1 VSDCGCEI
9 ENAGTGERR
18 LLVTLLAINA
28 VMFGVELAAG
38 IAGDSAGLLA
48 DSLDMLADATV
59 YGIAL
64 AAVGR
69 PPSAKAMA
77 ALLSGYFQIALSLW
91 VAVEVVRR
99 LFGESEPQSSWM
111 MAVGAIALAANV
123 ACLAM
128 LAKHRK
134 GEVHLRA
141 SFIFSTNDVLA
152 NLGVILGGFLV
163 AATGSRLPDLAIG
176 AAVVLL
182 VLRGGL
188 RIVREASRERGLSPG
203 ESAA

>member
-1 VSDCGCEI
+1 VSDCGCKI
-9 ENAGTGERR
+9 ENSGAGERR
-18 LLVTLLAINA
+18 LLLVLLGINA

-38 IAGDSAGLLA
+38 IAADSAGLLA

-69 PPSAKAMA
+69 TASTKARA
-77 ALLSGYFQIALSLW
+77 AVLSGYFQIGLAVWAAAEVLRRFLW
-91 VAVEVVRR
+91 
-99 LFGESEPQSSWM
+99 GSEPRSTWM
-111 MAVGAIALAANV
+111 IVIGALALAVNV
-123 ACLAM
+123 ACLAL

-134 GEVHLRA
+134 GEIHLRA

-152 NLGVILGGFLV
+152 NLGVILGGLLV
-163 AATGSRLPDLAIG
+163 AATGSPLPDLAIG
-176 AAVVLL
+176 AAVVAL

-188 RIVREASRERGLSPG
+188 RIVQDASRERAVSPD

>member
-1 VSDCGCEI
+1 VSGCGCEI
-9 ENAGTGERR
+9 ENPGAGERR

-28 VMFGVELAAG
+28 AMFGVELASG

-69 PPSAKAMA
+69 PRSAKARA
-77 ALLSGYFQIALSLW
+77 ALASGYFQIGLSLW

-99 LFGESEPQSSWM
+99 LFGESEPRSSWM
-111 MAVGAIALAANV
+111 MAVGALALLANV

-128 LAKHRK
+128 LAKHRN

-188 RIVREASRERGLSPG
+188 RIVRDALRTPAPAPE
-203 ESAA
+203 ESTA

>member
-1 VSDCGCEI
+1 VSGCGCEI
-9 ENAGTGERR
+9 DNTGAGERR
-18 LLVTLLAINA
+18 LLVLLLAINGA
-28 VMFGVELAAG
+28 MFGVELAAG

-48 DSLDMLADATV
+48 DSLDMLADAAV

-69 PPSAKAMA
+69 APSAKVRA
-77 ALLSGYFQIALSLW
+77 ALWSGYFQVALSLW
-91 VAVEVVRR
+91 VAADVVRR
-99 LFGESEPQSSWM
+99 FVGESAPRPSWM
-111 MAVGAIALAANV
+111 IVVGLLALAANV

-128 LAKHRK
+128 LARHRK
-134 GEVHLRA
+134 REVHLRA

-188 RIVREASRERGLSPG
+188 RIVRDALHERSLHLNQ
-203 ESAA
+203 SAA

>member
-1 VSDCGCEI
+1 
-9 ENAGTGERR
+9 
-18 LLVTLLAINA
+18 
-28 VMFGVELAAG
+28 MFGVELAAG

-64 AAVGR
+64 AAVGS
-69 PPSAKAMA
+69 PGSAKARA
-77 ALLSGYFQIALSLW
+77 ALVSGYFQIALSLW

-99 LFGESEPQSSWM
+99 LLGESEPQSSCM
-111 MAVGAIALAANV
+111 VAVGALALAANV

-134 GEVHLRA
+134 GEIHLRA

-176 AAVVLL
+176 AAVALL
-182 VLRGGL
+182 VFRGGL
-188 RIVREASRERGLSPG
+188 RIVRDSLRARNPAPE

>member
-1 VSDCGCEI
+1 MSDCGCEI
-9 ENAGTGERR
+9 ENAGAGERR
-18 LLVTLLAINA
+18 LLMLLLAINGA
-28 VMFGVELAAG
+28 MFGVELAAG

-48 DSLDMLADATV
+48 DSLDMLADAAI

-69 PPSAKAMA
+69 AHSAKVRA
-77 ALLSGYFQIALSLW
+77 ALWSGYFQIALSLW
-91 VAVEVVRR
+91 VAADVVRR
-99 LFGESEPQSSWM
+99 FVGESAPRPSWM
-111 MAVGAIALAANV
+111 IAVGLLALAANV

-152 NLGVILGGFLV
+152 NLGVILGGVLV
-163 AATGSRLPDLAIG
+163 AATGSHLPDLAIG

-188 RIVREASRERGLSPG
+188 RIVRDALRERSLHLNQ
-203 ESAA
+203 SAA

>member
-1 VSDCGCEI
+1 MSDCGCEV
-9 ENAGTGERR
+9 ENSGAGERR
-18 LLVTLLAINA
+18 LLIALLSINA
-28 VMFGVELAAG
+28 VMFAVELTAG
-38 IAGDSAGLLA
+38 MVADSAGLLA

-69 PPSAKAMA
+69 PPSAKARA
-77 ALLSGYFQIALSLW
+77 ALVSGYFQIALSLW
-91 VAVEVVRR
+91 VAVDVVRR
-99 LFGESEPQSSWM
+99 LLGESEPRSSWM
-111 MAVGAIALAANV
+111 MAVGALALAANV

-188 RIVREASRERGLSPG
+188 RIVRDASRERDLTPD

>member
-1 VSDCGCEI
+1 M
-9 ENAGTGERR
+9 ENAGAGERR

-28 VMFGVELAAG
+28 VLFGVELAAG

-48 DSLDMLADATV
+48 DSLDMLADAAV

-69 PPSAKAMA
+69 PRSAKARA
-77 ALLSGYFQIALSLW
+77 ALASGYFQIALSLW
-91 VAVEVVRR
+91 VAVEVARR

-111 MAVGAIALAANV
+111 MAVGALALAANV

-128 LAKHRK
+128 LAKHRN

-163 AATGSRLPDLAIG
+163 AATGSRMPDLAIG

-188 RIVREASRERGLSPG
+188 RIVRDASRERGLSQS
-203 ESAA
+203 ESTA

>member
-1 VSDCGCEI
+1 MSDCGCEI
-9 ENAGTGERR
+9 ENAGARERR
-18 LLVTLLAINA
+18 LLVTLLSINA
-28 VMFGVELAAG
+28 VMFVVELASG

-59 YGIAL
+59 YGMAL

-69 PPSAKAMA
+69 RKSAKARA
-77 ALLSGYFQIALSLW
+77 ALVSGYFQIALSLW

-99 LFGESEPQSSWM
+99 LIGESEPRSSWM
-111 MAVGAIALAANV
+111 MAVGGLALLSNV

-128 LAKHRK
+128 LAKHRN
-134 GEVHLRA
+134 GEIHLRA

-152 NLGVILGGFLV
+152 NLGVILGGVLV
-163 AATGSRLPDLAIG
+163 ATTGSRLPDLAIG

-188 RIVREASRERGLSPG
+188 RIVRDASREGGLSPE
-203 ESAA
+203 ESAG

>member
-1 VSDCGCEI
+1 MSDCGCKI
-9 ENAGTGERR
+9 ENAGAGERR
-18 LLVTLLAINA
+18 LLLVLLGINA

-38 IAGDSAGLLA
+38 IAADSAGLLA

-69 PPSAKAMA
+69 TASTKARA
-77 ALLSGYFQIALSLW
+77 AVLSGYFQIGLAVWAAAEVLRRFLW
-91 VAVEVVRR
+91 
-99 LFGESEPQSSWM
+99 GSEPRSTWM
-111 MAVGAIALAANV
+111 IVIGALALAANV
-123 ACLAM
+123 ACLAL

-134 GEVHLRA
+134 GEIHLRA

-152 NLGVILGGFLV
+152 NLGVILGGLLV
-163 AATGSRLPDLAIG
+163 AATGSPLPDLAIG
-176 AAVVLL
+176 AAVVAL

-188 RIVREASRERGLSPG
+188 RIVQDASRERAVSPD

>member
-1 VSDCGCEI
+1 MSDCGCKI
-9 ENAGTGERR
+9 ENAGAGERR
-18 LLVTLLAINA
+18 LLLVLLGINA

-38 IAGDSAGLLA
+38 IAADSTGLLA

-59 YGIAL
+59 YGISL

-69 PPSAKAMA
+69 AASTKARA
-77 ALLSGYFQIALSLW
+77 ALLSGYFQIGLAVW
-91 VAVEVVRR
+91 VAAEVLRR
-99 LFGESEPQSSWM
+99 FLRGSEPQFWWM
-111 MAVGAIALAANV
+111 IVVGALALAANV

-134 GEVHLRA
+134 GEIHLRA

-152 NLGVILGGFLV
+152 NVGVIVGGLLV
-163 AATGSRLPDLAIG
+163 AATGSPLPDLAIG
-176 AAVVLL
+176 AAVVAL

-188 RIVREASRERGLSPG
+188 RIVRDASRERAVSPD

>member
-1 VSDCGCEI
+1 MSDCGCGI
-9 ENAGTGERR
+9 EGAGERR
-18 LLVTLLAINA
+18 LLFTLLGINA
-28 VMFGVELAAG
+28 VLFGVELAAG
-38 IAGDSAGLLA
+38 IAADSTGLLA

-69 PPSAKAMA
+69 SPSGRARA
-77 ALLSGYFQIALSLW
+77 ALVSGYFQIGLGLF
-91 VAVEVVRR
+91 VAVEVARR
-99 LFGESEPQSSWM
+99 LLGDSEPLSSWM
-111 MAVGAIALAANV
+111 MGVGALALAANI

-134 GEVHLRA
+134 GAVHLRA

-163 AATGSRLPDLAIG
+163 AATGSRIPDLAVG
-176 AAVVLL
+176 TAVVLL
-182 VLRGGL
+182 VLGGGI
-188 RIVREASRERGLSPG
+188 RIVRDASRETGLSPD

>member
-1 VSDCGCEI
+1 VSDCGCEV
-9 ENAGTGERR
+9 EGSGAGERR
-18 LLVTLLAINA
+18 LLLVLLGINA
-28 VMFGVELAAG
+28 SMFVVELAAG
-38 IAGDSAGLLA
+38 IAADSAGLLA

-69 PPSAKAMA
+69 TASTKARA
-77 ALLSGYFQIALSLW
+77 AVLSGYFQIGLAVWAAAEVLRRFLW
-91 VAVEVVRR
+91 
-99 LFGESEPQSSWM
+99 GSEPRSTWM
-111 MAVGAIALAANV
+111 IVIGALALAANV
-123 ACLAM
+123 ACLAL

-134 GEVHLRA
+134 GEIHLRA

-152 NLGVILGGFLV
+152 NLGVILGGLLV
-163 AATGSRLPDLAIG
+163 AATGSPLPDLAIG
-176 AAVVLL
+176 AAVVAL

-188 RIVREASRERGLSPG
+188 RIVQDASRERAVSPD